1 MNLNS
6 TPMANRIHIGFF
18 GCTNAG
24 KSSIVN
30 AICDQDLAVVSNV
43 KGTTTDPVTKS
54 MEILPLGPV
63 VIIDTAGLDDNSE
76 LGAKRIAKTMQVLD
90 KTDIAVLVVDSTVG
104 MNEFDKKLIET
115 VKSKNIPYL
124 IVYNKCELNDN
135 IIVDENSI
143 LVSAVTKKNIFDL
156 KERLGKLMKENE
168 TEKCL
173 VKDLLNSGDFVILVT
188 PIDESAP
195 KGRMILPQV
204 QMIRDIL
211 DANAVPVVTK
221 ETELKKC
228 LDELKNKP
236 KMVIT
241 DSQAFDYVS
250 KVVPN
255 DIPLTSF
262 SILMA
267 RYKGFLET
275 AIKGIESIKTLK
287 DGDTVLI
294 AEGCTHHRQCN
305 DIGTVKIPKWLK
317 NSTNKNINIK
327 TCSGTEFPQDLS
339 EYAAV
344 IHCGGCMLN
353 EKEVLSR
360 MNRAVSQGVPFV
372 NYGIFIAN
380 ATGILKRSIEIF
392 NL

>member
-1 MNLNS
+1 MSLNS

-24 KSSIVN
+24 KSSVVN
-30 AICDQDLAVVSNV
+30 AICDQELAVVSNV

-76 LGAKRIAKTMQVLD
+76 LGEKRIAKTMQVLD